1 MSEPPALLRRGLSRV
16 RRATVSLGA
25 AAVLATGALTW
36 QLSTA
41 AAAEDEATG
50 STTATTTAD
59 DGSTATDDAA
69 SSGPLLDSDTGGS
82 GRADASSG
90 SS

>member
-1 MSEPPALLRRGLSRV
+1 MSEPAALLGRSLSRV

-25 AAVLATGALTW
+25 AAILATGALTW

-41 AAAEDEATG
+41 AAAEHEA
-50 STTATTTAD
+50 TATTTTTTD
-59 DGSTATDDAA
+59 DASATDDGATTDD
-69 SSGPLLDSDTGGS
+69 SGPLLDSDTGGS

-90 SS
+90 GS